1 MKKIVLFLII
11 TLMFSC
17 KKENNSNLVKEGINT
32 NNANNK
38 IIVSSIGN
46 SLISQFDFVNK
57 INTSIDKKEQRIN
70 LSGIK
75 YDYDKFTSWNND
87 SIEEKKIGKIT
98 LKFQKIN
105 IKKND
110 ADIFVHVS
118 ISTLVN
124 NVKSD
129 TLTVYKQENYAEAL
143 VAINEYYFV
152 NSDLNLWTLETNEDE
167 DGVKIIS
174 WNQYKINS
182 ETGKIVLFKNHI
194 NNKIKNSKDIKVSE
208 SWSGKY
214 FFEKTNRDE
223 LKTSFDISISDL
235 NSITV
240 NYISNGEKVEIYKN
254 LKGVKVEDDK
264 IKIVFNKKYENM
276 GFIYIQKYENEYIIS
291 GDPIAN
297 INPGNDEFPLKKI
310 K

>member
-11 TLMFSC
+11 TMIFSC
-17 KKENNSNLVKEGINT
+17 KKENNSNLVKDGINT

-38 IIVSSIGN
+38 IIVSSIGD

-57 INTSIDKKEQRIN
+57 INTSIDIKEQRID

-98 LKFQKIN
+98 LKFQKVN
-105 IKKND
+105 IKKNN
-110 ADIFVHVS
+110 ADIFVHISV
-118 ISTLVN
+118 STLVN

-194 NNKIKNSKDIKVSE
+194 NNKIKNSKDIKVAE

-235 NSITV
+235 NSITI

-276 GFIYIQKYENEYIIS
+276 GFIYIQKYENEYIIL

-297 INPGNDEFPLKKI
+297 INPGNDEYPLKKI

>member
-17 KKENNSNLVKEGINT
+17 KNENNPNLVKEGINT
-32 NNANNK
+32 NNANTK
-38 IIVSSIGN
+38 IIVSSIGD

-75 YDYDKFTSWNND
+75 YDYDKFTSWNSD

-110 ADIFVHVS
+110 ADIFVHVN

-167 DGVKIIS
+167 DGIKIIS

-194 NNKIKNSKDIKVSE
+194 NNKIKNLKDIKVAE

-297 INPGNDEFPLKKI
+297 INPGNDEYPLKKI